1 MKKALSNFFLPLKS
15 KVMRLSLTFSLLFLT
30 TSLLFAQVPQTV
42 VVEHFTN
49 TRCSICASRNPGF
62 YANLANQDNT
72 IHIAFH
78 PSSPYPSCLLNEYN
92 MTENDGRTNYYGL
105 FGSTPDF
112 VIQGNIISPSSNFSS
127 PALFTPFQNQ
137 TTPVSIQIRHSIS
150 SSSVTL
156 RATIITEAP
165 NSLGNLR
172 LFAALKEDV
181 LNYQAPNGENVHYD
195 VFRDSYF
202 SVDGT
207 QVSLA
212 ETIGDS
218 VVLTASL
225 PLDANWDLN
234 NISSLLILQQEDSK
248 AVVQAA
254 EFGINEIPLSI
265 SKNEI
270 PEFKVFPNPSN
281 SVVNII
287 APNNSFSSYEV
298 FSTLGNKLKEGGFT
312 GVMTITV
319 SDLPKGIYFLQIRQS
334 GFEKVERLVVQ

>member
-1 MKKALSNFFLPLKS
+1 
-15 KVMRLSLTFSLLFLT
+15 MRPSLTFSLFFLT

-62 YANLANQDNT
+62 YANLANQENT

-92 MTENDGRTNYYGL
+92 MSENDGRTNYYGL

-137 TTPVSIQIRHSIS
+137 TTPVSIQIRHIIS
-150 SSSVTL
+150 GSSVTL

-172 LFAALKEDV
+172 LFAGLKEDV
-181 LNYQAPNGENVHYD
+181 LNYVAPNGENVHYD

-212 ETIGDS
+212 ESIGDS
-218 VVLTASL
+218 VVVTASL
-225 PLDANWDLN
+225 PLDASWDLN
-234 NISSLLILQQEDSK
+234 NISSLLILQQEDNK

-254 EFGINEIPLSI
+254 EFGLNEIPLSV
-265 SKNEI
+265 SKNLALEY
-270 PEFKVFPNPSN
+270 KVFPNPSN
-281 SVVNII
+281 SVVNIV
-287 APNNSFSSYEV
+287 APNNTFSNYEV
-298 FSTLGNKLKEGGFT
+298 YSALGNKLKEGMFVGQITF
-312 GVMTITV
+312 TV
-319 SDLPKGIYFLQIRQS
+319 SDLPKGIYFLKIRQS
-334 GFEKVERLVVQ
+334 NFEKVQRIFVY